1 MIKFVP
7 QNKGPAVIKAM
18 NSNTLSDSYRDSITI
33 AYQYIGS
40 TTADITF
47 TLNGKTYDTPIM
59 AGPIGLG
66 DKGTGMQGYAR
77 AVTAAGSLY
86 WAHFHDP
93 AAWDEV
99 LRAGNNAIRV
109 IKPLMDL
116 KRCKEEVKQDE
127 DRGAHGYATDIDHGI
142 TPYGEID
149 GQQEKFAPKTL
160 DDLRELNAASPLPF
174 YIKGVMS
181 VHDALLAK
189 KAGCAGAVISGHNNR
204 FPCAVPPLK
213 ILPAIREAVG
223 PDFKLFVDGGMN
235 TGYDIFKA
243 LALGA
248 DGVLCARTL
257 AAAFV
262 KDGEEGLTTRI
273 AELSAELMGAMAN
286 TGSTDLQHINRDSI
300 ILP

>member
-116 KRCKEEVKQDE
+116 KRFKEEVKQDE

-149 GQQEKFAPKTL
+149 IIAQMGQMLCFVEVKTRNSSAFGAPRLAVDKRKQQHL
-160 DDLRELNAASPLPF
+160 ISAAQVFLQLAESNYEALRF
-174 YIKGVMS
+174 
-181 VHDALLAK
+181 D
-189 KAGCAGAVISGHNNR
+189 VIECT
-204 FPCAVPPLK
+204 P
-213 ILPAIREAVG
+213 
-223 PDFKLFVDGGMN
+223 
-235 TGYDIFKA
+235 
-243 LALGA
+243 
-248 DGVLCARTL
+248 DGVNRLED
-257 AAAFV
+257 AFRL
-262 KDGEEGLTTRI
+262 E
-273 AELSAELMGAMAN
+273 
-286 TGSTDLQHINRDSI
+286 
-300 ILP
+300 